1 MDHEDDFLNELSL
14 YDSIYEED
22 FLLSENLHQ
31 PCFSSVSDIIN
42 TITTADTGDAGV
54 TTTTVSSLS
63 SGASQSKYDSPTSGH
78 ASFCDKP
85 ANTSPHSTYILSF
98 NNSTVIPATAD
109 DAGGYEKH
117 EAANTRASSLKR
129 KPENNERES
138 KAHQKTK
145 KSRSSSETLDH
156 IMSERKRRQEL
167 SQKFIA
173 LSATI
178 PGLKKIDKSTILSE
192 AIDYVKKLKERVREL
207 EEQKNKIRDD
217 RESSLISSINKSP
230 CHHLNA
236 KDNDHHHH
244 QETISS
250 SETMSTFDDKCFK
263 IIKQG
268 LPEIEARVLLNQI
281 LIRIHCEKHNT
292 VMLTIF
298 AQLKILHL
306 SVISSSVFNFANSA
320 LDITILAEVDEH
332 KTEVKKVVKKLR
344 LSLLETYHS
353 Q

>member
-1 MDHEDDFLNELSL
+1 MDHKDDFLNELSL

-22 FLLSENLHQ
+22 FLLREILHQ
-31 PCFSSVSDIIN
+31 PCFSSVSDIMN
-42 TITTADTGDAGV
+42 TITAADTGGAAV

-63 SGASQSKYDSPTSGH
+63 LGDSQSKHDSPSSGH

-85 ANTSPHSTYILSF
+85 ETTSQPTYILSF
-98 NNSTVIPATAD
+98 GNSMVIPATAD
-109 DAGGYEKH
+109 DSGGYENH

-145 KSRSSSETLDH
+145 KSRSSSETLNH

-178 PGLKKIDKSTILSE
+178 PGLKKIDKSTVLSE

-207 EEQKNKIRDD
+207 EELNKKIRDD
-217 RESSLISSINKSP
+217 RESSLISSLNRSP

-244 QETISS
+244 QDTISS
-250 SETMSTFDDKCFK
+250 SETKSTSDDKCFK
-263 IIKQG
+263 IINKG
-268 LPEIEARVLLNQI
+268 LPEIEARALHNQI

-298 AQLKILHL
+298 AQLKRFHL
-306 SVISSSVFNFANSA
+306 SIISSSVLNFANSA
-320 LDITILAEVDEH
+320 LDITILTEVDVH
-332 KTEVKKVVKKLR
+332 KIEVKEVVKKLR
-344 LSLLETYHS
+344 LAMLETYHN